1 MANVRHTMKHHP
13 AVAFAAPYRLYLPT
27 DFLDVLVD
35 EQLAR
40 VKAVP
45 LPTEAA
51 QGATQVHGSIV
62 EIKHDIFGF
71 AGRTQFYI
79 VLSEEIDISSS
90 EWKQLIC
97 QRDQEL
103 VEAALGV
110 VNRLLSVYRDQDINK
125 IGVSS
130 FHVIELVRGDLSD
143 ISLVVVDDELRQ
155 ITDFAITWPGF
166 HSMGFGSAV
175 ERDSSVVQAI
185 RDYLASGTEITIE
198 RELLSSARNHLWRRQ
213 LRLVP
218 IEANT
223 AFEGFSYSAL
233 LRASPTTQLPDTSEL
248 FRKLQELE
256 VVFSNAA
263 TQGSIQFS
271 RWFDPAIAGWKGLED
286 PVLTQW
292 YISCYKLRNRVIH
305 RGYNGVTSAEAEASL
320 DVTEQA
326 ISMIEQ
332 CVAGLPS

>member
-1 MANVRHTMKHHP
+1 MKHHP
-13 AVAFAAPYRLYLPT
+13 AVDFVAPYRLYLPI
-27 DFLDVLVD
+27 DFFDVFVD
-35 EQLAR
+35 GHIAR

-45 LPTEAA
+45 LPPVAA
-51 QGATQVHGSIV
+51 DSASQFHGSNV

-79 VLSEEIDISSS
+79 ILSEEINIGCS

-97 QRDQEL
+97 QRDHEL

-110 VNRLLSVYRDQDINK
+110 VNRLLAVYRDQDINM

-143 ISLVVVDDELRQ
+143 ISLVVVDEELRQ

-198 RELLSSARNHLWRRQ
+198 RELLTSARNHLWRRQ

-218 IEANT
+218 IEATT
-223 AFEGFSYSAL
+223 AFEGFSYTAL

-256 VVFSNAA
+256 AVFSNAA
-263 TQGSIQFS
+263 TQG
-271 RWFDPAIAGWKGLED
+271 R
-286 PVLTQW
+286 
-292 YISCYKLRNRVIH
+292 
-305 RGYNGVTSAEAEASL
+305 
-320 DVTEQA
+320 
-326 ISMIEQ
+326 
-332 CVAGLPS
+332 